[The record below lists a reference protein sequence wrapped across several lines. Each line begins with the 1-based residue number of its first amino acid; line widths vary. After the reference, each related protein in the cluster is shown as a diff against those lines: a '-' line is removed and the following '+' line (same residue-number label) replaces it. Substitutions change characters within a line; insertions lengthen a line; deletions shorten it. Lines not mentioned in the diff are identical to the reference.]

1 MAKERKSAAALA
13 ARQKARTK
21 AQEMTQRHELL
32 LEKAAEYFVLEDQ
45 SAARM
50 ESAQEQARQILDQAK
65 ESLDADR
72 IQRGRIVVSMVA
84 TGESRV
90 LVAQRL
96 GISSGELRSLLEAA
110 SPTAEDRP

>member
-21 AQEMTQRHELL
+21 ASEMTQRHELL

-45 SAARM
+45 AAARM
-50 ESAQEQARQILDQAK
+50 ESAQAQAQQILDQAK
-65 ESLDADR
+65 QSLEVDR
-72 IQRGRIVVSMVA
+72 IERGRIVVSMLA
-84 TGESRV
+84 TGESRA

-96 GISSGELRSLLEAA
+96 GISSGELRSLLEADGT
-110 SPTAEDRP
+110 TADTHQ

>member
-21 AQEMTQRHELL
+21 ASEMTQRHELL

-50 ESAQEQARQILDQAK
+50 ASAQAQAQQILDQAK
-65 ESLDADR
+65 RSIEAER
-72 IQRGRIVVSMVA
+72 VERGRIVVSMLA
-84 TGESRV
+84 TGESRA

-110 SPTAEDRP
+110 GTTADTRP